1 MHELS
6 IAHSILSIA
15 EKAVPADSKAVVTG
29 VGLQIG
35 QLSGIEIS
43 SLEFA
48 FSVIK
53 EGTLLQDAE
62 LTIEIINGEAAC
74 NECNT
79 IFPLSTYG
87 TGCPE
92 CKSYSMKILKGRE
105 MRVLNIVTDE

>member
-6 IAHSILSIA
+6 IAQSILSIA
-15 EKAVPADSKAVVTG
+15 ENAVPENSNAVVTG
-29 VGLQIG
+29 IGLQIG

-53 EGTLLQDAE
+53 ADTILQNAE
-62 LTIEIINGEAAC
+62 LNIEIIKGEAEC
-74 NECNT
+74 NECKT
-79 IFPLSTYG
+79 IFHLCNYG
-87 TGCPE
+87 KCCPT